1 MLKRFENSA
10 LMEKD
15 DEYKP
20 LVFGSDGPD
29 RGKRIPF
36 PDPNNQS
43 AKSSF

>member
-20 LVFGSDGPD
+20 LVFVSNGPD
-29 RGKRIPF
+29 KGKRLPF
-36 PDPNNQS
+36 PDPSNKAS
-43 AKSSF
+43 